1 MPAGSDRGSYW
12 EVATREPN
20 APLDTAQTAIDRL
33 NRLGFRVVEM
43 RRGEDTLYHIVVGP
57 YDDSAQLREAKAKLE
72 ALGFQPKLR

>member
-1 MPAGSDRGSYW
+1 
-12 EVATREPN
+12 V
-20 APLDTAQTAIDRL
+20 IHRL
-33 NRLGFRVVEM
+33 NGLGFRVVEM